1 MNLLRCLV
9 LMCLALPA
17 IGLAS
22 PQASAREVLIGSTS
36 YEARPIRDTI
46 NIGGREGQFRGLR
59 FDVRQSDVEVLEF
72 RVVYGN
78 GSSEDFR
85 VR

>member
-1 MNLLRCLV
+1 VNLLRCLV
-9 LMCLALPA
+9 IMCLALSA

-46 NIGGREGQFRGLR
+46 NIGGRGRCHGAGSIRIPL
-59 FDVRQSDVEVLEF
+59 VRK
-72 RVVYGN
+72 
-78 GSSEDFR
+78 
-85 VR
+85 